1 MIKVKWILFVIIFIV
16 SCTQTKQVANF
27 KEIAAKHKT
36 IALLPADARFALSE
50 NEKNKISQSQLDES
64 ELKLGFMV
72 QGELNKW
79 FEKNKKFYTINVQN
93 IKATNE
99 LLFAKGMSFSTYKT
113 VPKDSL
119 ASILGVDAVVFCNVN
134 LALKYRN
141 AEYAVSSLVFG
152 GIITGSQYKVVTTLG
167 VVEKNNPITLWQ
179 KQYEPNGKHFEDIFG
194 ILTRM
199 LKTAAVDFPYKKK

>member
-1 MIKVKWILFVIIFIV
+1 MKKVKWFLLIFFIV
-16 SCTQTKQVANF
+16 SCTHARQVSNF
-27 KEIAAKHKT
+27 KEIAAKNKT
-36 IALLPADARFALSE
+36 IALLPADARFTLSE

-64 ELKLGFMV
+64 EWKLGFMV
-72 QGELNKW
+72 QVELNKW
-79 FEKNKKFYTINVQN
+79 FEKNKKFYTISVEN
-93 IKATNE
+93 IKITNE
-99 LLFAKGMSFSTYKT
+99 LLFAKDMSFSTYKN

-119 ASILGVDAVVFCNVN
+119 ASILGVDAVVFCNVD

-141 AEYAVSSLVFG
+141 AEYIVSSLVFG

-179 KQYEPNGKHFEDIFG
+179 KQYEPNGKQYEDIFG

-199 LKTAAVDFPYKKK
+199 LKTAAVDFPYKK